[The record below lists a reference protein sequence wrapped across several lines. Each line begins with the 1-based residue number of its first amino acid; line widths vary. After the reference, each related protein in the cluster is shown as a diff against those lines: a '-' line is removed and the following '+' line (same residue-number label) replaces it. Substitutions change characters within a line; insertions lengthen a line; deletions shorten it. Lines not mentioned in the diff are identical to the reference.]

1 MKFLYLTTLLCLL
14 SMLLA
19 FKITNQS
26 FLKEGEDE
34 LNSID
39 NNSDALD
46 NHNNELQKEDS
57 FDNRDNL
64 ENKEVDLNDTAF
76 DQQALQNEIHKDLG
90 SQRVSYKFD
99 D

>member
-19 FKITNQS
+19 FRITNQS
-26 FLKEGEDE
+26 FLKEGDDE
-34 LNSID
+34 LNLID
-39 NNSDALD
+39 NNSNVLD
-46 NHNNELQKEDS
+46 NHNNELQKEDT
-57 FDNRDNL
+57 FDNDNQV
-64 ENKEVDLNDTAF
+64 NKEVDLNDSAF

-90 SQRVSYKFD
+90 SERVSYKFD